1 MVKVYAITLAIGIVG
16 LVVVIFGGAL
26 AENLG
31 RESSD
36 PARKLGVGGQAVI
49 GGLVGCGMAGLS
61 AEFST
66 LDLTWQAALPIA
78 LAGGVAGFLWTRYS
92 LRRQSKSDAGP
103 V

>member
-16 LVVVIFGGAL
+16 LIVVVFGGAL

-31 RESSD
+31 REKSD
-36 PARKLGVGGQAVI
+36 PTRKLGVAGQAVI
-49 GGLVGCGMAGLS
+49 GGLVGFGMAGLS

-66 LDLTWQAALPIA
+66 LDLTWQAALAIA
-78 LAGGVAGFLWTRYS
+78 LAGGAGAFLWTRYS